1 AGLSS
6 ETACRSRRKF
16 ATADR
21 LPNAE
26 PPGICQAF
34 CIAQSGANQF
44 RRGQKRSISGLPP
57 TAQSNL
63 SITACLAQASANLK
77 NQPQPPV
84 ISALKTEFMA
94 CSLIWDPH
102 PIVPGHSAVAPA
114 QYEGTAPAAS
124 TASHA
129 DRLQQTFIDGLSSAI
144 QHRIHLRLP
153 ARLKDPGIMT
163 ALSGSAGQVLLLLL
177 LSAAATSANAQPPPA
192 PMPASMA
199 ASAAVGRKGSP
210 PLTSAA
216 AVVAADLQD
225 AAPWDEDDALAELG
239 DA

>member
-1 AGLSS
+1 
-6 ETACRSRRKF
+6 RRL
-16 ATADR
+16 ADR
-21 LPNAE
+21 AANSLRPIASQMRSHPAFVRHSALLSQAQINFAE
-26 PPGICQAF
+26 DKSARFQD
-34 CIAQSGANQF
+34 
-44 RRGQKRSISGLPP
+44 LPP
-57 TAQSNL
+57 TDQSNL
-63 SITACLAQASANLK
+63 PITACLAPASADLK

-94 CSLIWDPH
+94 CSLIWYPQRLCSR
-102 PIVPGHSAVAPA
+102 PLGR
-114 QYEGTAPAAS
+114 TAPAAS

-153 ARLKDPGIMT
+153 ARLKDFEFPARLNDGIVG
-163 ALSGSAGQVLLLLL
+163 LSGP
-177 LSAAATSANAQPPPA
+177 AAAAAAVRRCHVGQRAAPPA

-216 AVVAADLQD
+216 AVAAADLQD